1 VKVSCAVCGR
11 KMLTP
16 HFSYNGKHYC
26 RNHVPFGR
34 GPLEGRCDPQFEQ
47 AFSGADRHWRKRHGD
62 WEDE

>member
-1 VKVSCAVCGR
+1 
-11 KMLTP
+11 MLTP